1 MAVIRIKNKD
11 TTGGVPTGLS
21 QGELAVNLSDRSL
34 YVGGTVGNSI
44 FISGVQ
50 SFNGA
55 TGEVTGVS
63 FGENTFTGLNQFE
76 AGISAAGATLGIL
89 IVQNGISANG
99 GATFSG
105 LVHAVSGI
113 SASGATLG
121 TLIVHNGISANGGV
135 TLSRFRAGKIGPVE
149 MLIVEPGAVIVNGS
163 FIAND
168 QASILKGISA
178 SGATLG
184 TLVVHRGIS
193 ANGGATFAGFVNV
206 IGGISAAGA
215 TLGTLIV
222 HSGIS
227 ASGGATFNGSISAVS
242 GITTANLYVSTGATF
257 ASTLQVNG
265 GFSAASTST
274 FGGLAYFNSGISASG
289 ATIGT
294 LTVHNGISANGGAT
308 FSGLVHAVS
317 GISAAGATLGTLI
330 VHNGISASGGI
341 TFYNT
346 LYVGGGASFGNSI
359 DVASDIS
366 FGGNLKKSGQTVNLI
381 SVYGK
386 TADLPRPGLEG
397 EVAFV
402 NGLSAGV
409 SGAGYGLYLWDGGFS
424 FEYEGVRGSWIRI
437 TDSEGYRFN
446 QDLNGDGIIDGT
458 DLAFLLAAWGSSGAE
473 YSQGGSQSLLM
484 GIGDGLGNAF
494 EVKVFGTSTGKKAS
508 AFKITSDQAEPY
520 VYFQANETN
529 FDSRVIISDSSGE
542 PALHVQTGRS
552 LFSEGVEFQAGFS
565 AGCGVTFNCL
575 PHFTKGLSASGA
587 TLGTLVV
594 NGGATFNGP
603 VHMGATLTMN
613 SNIRFNTGYGI
624 SGGFIDAGWY

>member
-121 TLIVHNGISANGGV
+121 TLIVHS
-135 TLSRFRAGKIGPVE
+135 
-149 MLIVEPGAVIVNGS
+149 
-163 FIAND
+163 
-168 QASILKGISA
+168 
-178 SGATLG
+178 
-184 TLVVHRGIS
+184 GIS